1 MGLHW
6 VSEGEVYIGGFVLGE
21 WGRGRGLHRWVCIG

>member
-1 MGLHW
+1 MGLYWVSEGEVYIGGLYW

-21 WGRGRGLHRWVCIG
+21 